1 MAGGL
6 SQAPPQADDLR
17 RIIPVFALIVAIV
30 AAVLNPSQSV
40 AEFFLAV
47 VPVAAFTLWAYLPS
61 VPLVALSFA
70 VIVPVV
76 AAQRSGKLE
85 PLGFEVSLLA
95 FLVASESP
103 SLATAV
109 MLGLLAVAAP
119 IAVSLITD
127 IALGI
132 WIFGIVFP
140 WLLGLVVARQRQ
152 LLAQLDATRR
162 ELAQQALLA
171 ERRGI
176 ARDVHDFV
184 GHGLAAMMLQVTS
197 ARHVL
202 RRDPTAAEEALRAA
216 EQVGRRSMQELR
228 RTVGLLRRDDETG
241 GPPPLPSATEIPTL
255 VADAKTGGLPV
266 DLNTRVDLS
275 TIPAGVGVALYRIV
289 QEVLA
294 NVAHHAP
301 RAPTRIRLELAE
313 KLVILVADT
322 TGAAVPTLTG
332 EPRQRGFGLLGMQ
345 ERVTALGGE
354 FHAGPTPDGW
364 QVICRLPLEVRH
376 EPSHRPGN
384 PPSQ

>member
-1 MAGGL
+1 MPL
-6 SQAPPQADDLR
+6 W
-17 RIIPVFALIVAIV
+17 
-30 AAVLNPSQSV
+30 VLC
-40 AEFFLAV
+40 
-47 VPVAAFTLWAYLPS
+47 
-61 VPLVALSFA
+61 FA
-70 VIVPVV
+70 VIIPVV
-76 AAQRSGKLE
+76 AAQRTGKLE

-95 FLVASESP
+95 FLVASYAP

-127 IALGI
+127 IAVGI
-132 WIFGIVFP
+132 WILGIVFP
-140 WLLGLVVARQRQ
+140 WVLGRAVARQRQ

-162 ELAQQALLA
+162 ELSQQALLA

-184 GHGLAAMMLQVTS
+184 GHGLAAVMLQVTS

-202 RRDPTAAEEALRAA
+202 RRDPAAAEEALRSA

-228 RTVGLLRRDDETG
+228 RTVALLRRDDEPG
-241 GPPPLPSATEIPTL
+241 VPPPLPSAIEIPAL
-255 VADAKTGGLPV
+255 VNEAKAGGLPV
-266 DLNTRVDLS
+266 DLQIFGDLS

-301 RAPTRIRLELAE
+301 QAPTLVRLELVE
-313 KLVILVADT
+313 GLVVLVAET
-322 TGAAVPTLTG
+322 RGAAVATPTG
-332 EPRQRGFGLLGMQ
+332 EPTQRGFGLLGMH

-354 FHAGPTPDGW
+354 FHAGPTSDGW
-364 QVICRLPLEVRH
+364 RVNCRLPLEVRDQ
-376 EPSHRPGN
+376 PSSLDGTQ
-384 PPSQ
+384 PSP

>member
-30 AAVLNPSQSV
+30 AAVLNPSPSV

-140 WLLGLVVARQRQ
+140 WLLGLAVARQRQ

-176 ARDVHDFV
+176 ARDVHD
-184 GHGLAAMMLQVTS
+184 
-197 ARHVL
+197 
-202 RRDPTAAEEALRAA
+202 
-216 EQVGRRSMQELR
+216 
-228 RTVGLLRRDDETG
+228 
-241 GPPPLPSATEIPTL
+241 
-255 VADAKTGGLPV
+255 
-266 DLNTRVDLS
+266 
-275 TIPAGVGVALYRIV
+275 
-289 QEVLA
+289 
-294 NVAHHAP
+294 
-301 RAPTRIRLELAE
+301 
-313 KLVILVADT
+313 
-322 TGAAVPTLTG
+322 
-332 EPRQRGFGLLGMQ
+332 
-345 ERVTALGGE
+345 
-354 FHAGPTPDGW
+354 
-364 QVICRLPLEVRH
+364 
-376 EPSHRPGN
+376 
-384 PPSQ
+384 

>member
-1 MAGGL
+1 VAGGL
-6 SQAPPQADDLR
+6 QQAPSEADELR
-17 RIIPVFALIVAIV
+17 LVVPVFALVVAVV
-30 AAVLNPSQSV
+30 AAVLNPSSV
-40 AEFFLAV
+40 ADLFLAAI
-47 VPVAAFTLWAYLPS
+47 PVAAYALWAYLPTM
-61 VPLVALSFA
+61 PLWVLCFA
-70 VIVPVV
+70 VTIPVV
-76 AAQRSGKLE
+76 VAQRTGKLE

-95 FLVASESP
+95 FLVASYAP

-127 IALGI
+127 IAVGI
-132 WIFGIVFP
+132 WILGIVFP
-140 WLLGLVVARQRQ
+140 WVLGRAVARQRQ

-184 GHGLAAMMLQVTS
+184 GHGLAAVMLQVTS

-202 RRDPTAAEEALRAA
+202 RRDPAAAEEALRSA

-228 RTVGLLRRDDETG
+228 RTVALLRRDDEPG
-241 GPPPLPSATEIPTL
+241 VPPPLPSAIEIPAL
-255 VADAKTGGLPV
+255 VNDAKAGGLPV
-266 DLNTRVDLS
+266 DLQILGDLS

-301 RAPTRIRLELAE
+301 HAPTLVRLELVE
-313 KLVILVADT
+313 GLVVLVAET
-322 TGAAVPTLTG
+322 RGSAVATPTG
-332 EPRQRGFGLLGMQ
+332 EPTQRGFGLLGMQ
-345 ERVTALGGE
+345 ERVTALGGK

-364 QVICRLPLEVRH
+364 RVDCQLPLEFSH
-376 EPSHRPGN
+376 EPASQDRSS
-384 PPSQ
+384 PSP

>member
-1 MAGGL
+1 VAGGL
-6 SQAPPQADDLR
+6 SQAPSQADELR
-17 RIIPVFALIVAIV
+17 RVVPVFALVVAVV
-30 AAVLNPSQSV
+30 AAVLNPTSSM
-40 AEFFLAV
+40 AELFLAV
-47 VPVAAFTLWAYLPS
+47 VPVAAFGLWAYRPT

-76 AAQRSGKLE
+76 VAQRSGKLE

-109 MLGLLAVAAP
+109 MLGLLAVVAP
-119 IAVSLITD
+119 VAVSLITD
-127 IALGI
+127 IAVGI
-132 WIFGIVFP
+132 WILGVIFP
-140 WLLGLVVARQRQ
+140 WVLGRAVARQRQ
-152 LLAQLDATRR
+152 LLVQLDATRR
-162 ELAQQALLA
+162 ELARQALIA

-184 GHGLAAMMLQVTS
+184 GHGLAAVMLQVTS

-228 RTVGLLRRDDETG
+228 RTVALLRRDDETG
-241 GPPPLPSATEIPTL
+241 VPPPLPSAAEIPTL

-266 DLNTRVDLS
+266 DLRTRADLS
-275 TIPAGVGVALYRIV
+275 TIPTGVGVALYRIV

-301 RAPTRIRLELAE
+301 RAPTSIRLEVAE
-313 KLVILVADT
+313 GLVVLVAET
-322 TGAAVPTLTG
+322 SGAAVAASTR

-364 QVICRLPLEVRH
+364 RVTCRLPLEVSH
-376 EPSHRPGN
+376 ELSNRARN
-384 PPSQ
+384 SPSQ

>member
-1 MAGGL
+1 VAGGL
-6 SQAPPQADDLR
+6 SQAPSQADELR
-17 RIIPVFALIVAIV
+17 RVVPVFALVVAVV
-30 AAVLNPSQSV
+30 AAVLNPTSSM
-40 AEFFLAV
+40 AELFLVV
-47 VPVAAFTLWAYLPS
+47 VPVAAFGLWAYRPT

-76 AAQRSGKLE
+76 VAQRSGKLE

-109 MLGLLAVAAP
+109 MLGLLAVVAP
-119 IAVSLITD
+119 VAVSLITD
-127 IALGI
+127 IAVGI
-132 WIFGIVFP
+132 WILGVIFP
-140 WLLGLVVARQRQ
+140 WVLGRAVARQRQ
-152 LLAQLDATRR
+152 LLVQLDATRR
-162 ELAQQALLA
+162 ELARQALIA

-184 GHGLAAMMLQVTS
+184 GHGLAAVMLQVTS

-228 RTVGLLRRDDETG
+228 RTVALLRRDDETG
-241 GPPPLPSATEIPTL
+241 VPPPLPSAAEIPTL

-266 DLNTRVDLS
+266 DLRTRADLS
-275 TIPAGVGVALYRIV
+275 TIPTGVGVALYRIV

-301 RAPTRIRLELAE
+301 RAPTSIRLEVAE
-313 KLVILVADT
+313 GLVVLVAET
-322 TGAAVPTLTG
+322 SGAAVVASTR

-364 QVICRLPLEVRH
+364 RVTCRLPLEVNH
-376 EPSHRPGN
+376 ELSNRARN
-384 PPSQ
+384 SPSQ

>member
-1 MAGGL
+1 M
-6 SQAPPQADDLR
+6 
-17 RIIPVFALIVAIV
+17 
-30 AAVLNPSQSV
+30 
-40 AEFFLAV
+40 
-47 VPVAAFTLWAYLPS
+47 
-61 VPLVALSFA
+61 
-70 VIVPVV
+70 
-76 AAQRSGKLE
+76 
-85 PLGFEVSLLA
+85 
-95 FLVASESP
+95 
-103 SLATAV
+103 
-109 MLGLLAVAAP
+109 
-119 IAVSLITD
+119 SLITD

-162 ELAQQALLA
+162 GLALALLA

-228 RTVGLLRRDDETG
+228 RTVGLLRREDETG

-294 NVAHHAP
+294 NVAHP
-301 RAPTRIRLELAE
+301 L
-313 KLVILVADT
+313 LVRRPAS
-322 TGAAVPTLTG
+322 
-332 EPRQRGFGLLGMQ
+332 
-345 ERVTALGGE
+345 
-354 FHAGPTPDGW
+354 GW
-364 QVICRLPLEVRH
+364 GVK
-376 EPSHRPGN
+376 SW
-384 PPSQ
+384 